1 MRHLQGAL
9 VFFGGFVVHWLWST
23 YLPFFGL
30 APQVLLVMTV
40 AIAARSGPIAGQ
52 CFAFAWGLLWDALGI
67 HVFGAHALTLT
78 LTAYAVGTVR
88 RQIDVSSGSSQ
99 LVLLAVL
106 TPAYIL
112 FYAMTG
118 LVFEKSFLWGGW
130 KVFILSPFY
139 NCLVAPLVFEAT
151 RRWVDL

>member
-1 MRHLQGAL
+1 
-9 VFFGGFVVHWLWST
+9 
-23 YLPFFGL
+23 
-30 APQVLLVMTV
+30 
-40 AIAARSGPIAGQ
+40 
-52 CFAFAWGLLWDALGI
+52 
-67 HVFGAHALTLT
+67 VFGAHALTLT